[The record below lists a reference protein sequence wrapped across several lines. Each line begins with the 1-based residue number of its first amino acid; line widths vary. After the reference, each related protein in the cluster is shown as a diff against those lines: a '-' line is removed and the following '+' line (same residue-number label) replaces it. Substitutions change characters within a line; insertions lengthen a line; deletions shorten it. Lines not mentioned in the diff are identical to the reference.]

1 MDKYRNRAVLYLTE
15 IVLGVAM
22 ALAPVDSMLP
32 MLTIV
37 GLFLHFTYSLGMLP
51 FHWRLAGAGSA
62 SLFGIRHDMLFIG
75 IALAGLA
82 AMASWPMFYS
92 KAAYICGL
100 FVAVSAIELL
110 VTKREFG

>member
-1 MDKYRNRAVLYLTE
+1 MDKYRNRALLYLTE
-15 IVLGVAM
+15 IVLGVAL
-22 ALAPVDSMLP
+22 ALAPVDGMLP

-37 GLFLHFTYSLGMLP
+37 GLFLHLAYSLGMLP
-51 FHWRLAGAGSA
+51 FHWRLAGGGSD
-62 SLFGIRHDMLFIG
+62 SLFGIRNDMIFIG
-75 IALAGLA
+75 ATLAGLA
-82 AMASWPMFYS
+82 AMASWPMFNS